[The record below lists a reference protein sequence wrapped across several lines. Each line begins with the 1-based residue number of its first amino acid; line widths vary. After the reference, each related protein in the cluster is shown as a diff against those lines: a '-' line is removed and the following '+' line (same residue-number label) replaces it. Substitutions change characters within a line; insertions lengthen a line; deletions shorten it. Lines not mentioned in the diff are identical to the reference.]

1 MNKPV
6 TPRAGAVSDKAPR
19 KPARKSIA
27 EKNLVGASKIAD
39 EKLAPEKVA
48 QEKVVKKSAAAPR
61 KRAAAAKHPA
71 ASAIGPAE
79 RHHLI
84 EVAAYYVAERRGFH
98 GASSHADWLQ
108 AESEIDAMIAA
119 RKFAI

>member
-1 MNKPV
+1 MTKPV
-6 TPRAGAVSDKAPR
+6 TPKAAAVIDQAPR
-19 KPARKSIA
+19 KSARKSVA
-27 EKNLVGASKIAD
+27 EKKLVEAVKTT
-39 EKLAPEKVA
+39 EKKV
-48 QEKVVKKSAAAPR
+48 AAPR
-61 KRAAAAKHPA
+61 KRAAAAKDPA

-119 RKFAI
+119 GKFAI